1 VGVKQKSKCVVVD
14 RTRAVE
20 YVIIQKCFIYSLKN
34 SGLLYRIFKPF
45 VRLAMVIFARRII
58 VNKPYVLEKKGPLL
72 LACNHPNSFLD
83 GAILAELFEQPIH
96 SLARGD
102 VFKKPLYIRLLTS
115 LRIHPIYR
123 TSEGPE
129 NLNINYRTFQ
139 VCKEIFKHDGIV
151 LIFSEGQCINE
162 WHLRPL
168 KKGTARIAFSAWDE
182 NIPLEVLPVGINY
195 SSFRRFS
202 KNIFINFGEVMTMH
216 DFDLNHGHGIRY
228 QSLTNK
234 LQQQFEQLVFEIDKN
249 DVQKQKELLERQPS
263 LPAKIIL
270 FIPALIGFIV
280 HAPLYLPVKSFTY
293 KRTWN
298 NDHYDAVLVA
308 LLLFLYP
315 LYVLILTIAATVVTK
330 NLYFLLLLFALPL
343 TAWSYIQ
350 LKPQL
355 DKPGATTAS
364 S

>member
-1 VGVKQKSKCVVVD
+1 M
-14 RTRAVE
+14 
-20 YVIIQKCFIYSLKN
+20 L
-34 SGLLYRIFKPF
+34 
-45 VRLAMVIFARRII
+45 IFARRIT
-58 VNKPYVLEKKGPLL
+58 VNKPHLLKKKGPVL

-83 GAILAELFEQPIH
+83 GVILAELFQQPIH

-102 VFKKPLYIRLLTS
+102 VFKRPLYIRLLRS

-139 VCKEIFKHDGIV
+139 VCKEIFKRDGIV

-162 WHLRPL
+162 WHLRAL

-182 NIPLEVLPVGINY
+182 DIPLEVLPVGINY

-202 KNIFINFGEVMTMH
+202 KNIFINFGNIMTMH
-216 DFDLNHGHGIRY
+216 DFDLNHGHGVRY
-228 QSLTNK
+228 QSLTAN

-249 DVQKQKELLERQPS
+249 DVQKQKELLERRPS
-263 LPAKIIL
+263 LLAKIL
-270 FIPALIGFIV
+270 LSIPASIGFIV
-280 HAPLYLPVKSFTY
+280 HAPLYLPIKSFTY

-298 NDHYDAVLVA
+298 NDYYDAVLVA
-308 LLLFLYP
+308 LLLFIYP
-315 LYVLILTIAATVVTK
+315 LYVLILTITAIVITK
-330 NLYFLLLLFALPL
+330 NFYFLLLLFALPV
-343 TAWSYIQ
+343 TAWSYVQ

-355 DKPGATTAS
+355 DEPGVTKGTS
-364 S
+364 

>member
-1 VGVKQKSKCVVVD
+1 M
-14 RTRAVE
+14 
-20 YVIIQKCFIYSLKN
+20 L
-34 SGLLYRIFKPF
+34 
-45 VRLAMVIFARRII
+45 IFARRII
-58 VNKPYVLEKKGPLL
+58 VNKPHLLKKKGPLL

-83 GAILAELFEQPIH
+83 GAILANLFDQPIH

-102 VFKKPLYIRLLTS
+102 VFKKPLYIRLLIS

-123 TSEGPE
+123 TSEGAE
-129 NLNINYRTFQ
+129 NLNINYRTFE
-139 VCKEIFKHDGIV
+139 VCKEIFKQGGIV

-162 WHLRPL
+162 WHLRPV

-202 KNIFINFGEVMTMH
+202 KNVFINFGDVMTMQ

-228 QSLTNK
+228 QSFTNK
-234 LQQQFEQLVFEIDKN
+234 LQQQFEQLVFEIDKR
-249 DVQKQKELLERQPS
+249 DTQKQKELLQQRPS
-263 LPAKIIL
+263 PLAKTIL
-270 FIPALIGFIV
+270 FIPAIIGFIV
-280 HAPLYLPVKSFTY
+280 HAPLYLPIKSFTY

-298 NDHYDAVLVA
+298 NDHYDAVMVA

-315 LYVLILTIAATVVTK
+315 LYVAMLTTAAILVTK
-330 NLYFLLLLFALPL
+330 NFYFLLLILVLPF

-355 DKPGATTAS
+355 DKPGVTTVPS
-364 S
+364 

>member
-1 VGVKQKSKCVVVD
+1 M
-14 RTRAVE
+14 
-20 YVIIQKCFIYSLKN
+20 L
-34 SGLLYRIFKPF
+34 IFG
-45 VRLAMVIFARRII
+45 RRII
-58 VNKPYVLEKKGPLL
+58 INKPHVLKKKGPLL

-83 GAILAELFEQPIH
+83 GAILADLFEQPIH

-102 VFKKPLYIRLLTS
+102 VFKKPLYIRLLRS

-129 NLNINYRTFQ
+129 NLNFNYRTFQ
-139 VCKEIFKHDGIV
+139 VCKEIFKQDGIV

-216 DFDLNHGHGIRY
+216 DFDLNNGYGVRY
-228 QSLTNK
+228 QSLTHK
-234 LQQQFEQLVFEIDKN
+234 LQQQFEELVFEIDKN
-249 DVQKQKELLERQPS
+249 DVQKQKELLEKRPS
-263 LPAKIIL
+263 LFTRIIL
-270 FIPALIGFIV
+270 FIPAAIGFVV
-280 HAPLYLPVKSFTY
+280 HAPLYLPIKTFTY

-298 NDHYDAVLVA
+298 NDHYDAVLVS
-308 LLLFLYP
+308 LLLLLYP
-315 LYVLILTIAATVVTK
+315 LYLLILISTAILVTR
-330 NLYFLLLLFALPL
+330 NFYLLLLILVLPF
-343 TAWSYIQ
+343 TAWSYVQ

-355 DKPGATTAS
+355 DTPGATTVPS
-364 S
+364 